1 MSYSTW
7 SERGYGFE
15 IFNGL
20 NLDAVKNY
28 LINNCQKF
36 MNSYD
41 YDTKEWHSFDERTRR
56 KIAEAKDEYEL
67 AEAVG
72 VPGCSY
78 CIAEYLNEKYNT
90 NIFAGYA
97 PSDIAETADYIG
109 VAPLYPWQIKG
120 SITKEQAEEILET
133 LATELEM
140 EGKEIDDFD
149 IEYGG

>member
-1 MSYSTW
+1 MIYRTW

-15 IFNGL
+15 IFNGS
-20 NLDAVKNY
+20 NMDAVKNY
-28 LINNCQKF
+28 LIEHCQKYIHPF
-36 MNSYD
+36 D
-41 YDTKEWHSFDERTRR
+41 YVQKKYIDFCEQTKEE
-56 KIAEAKDEYEL
+56 ILNAEDEYEL
-67 AEAVG
+67 AEITG
-72 VPGCSY
+72 EGGCSY